1 MSKIGCKLLLGGLE
15 SELPE
20 YTVIDQFKAYEKL
33 YNFIAASEQKEVQN
47 ILIKPDTLLTVK
59 GFTKIIFKVSIL
71 EIAGKELSQDCLFL
85 HFSLNLYLC
94 ENLAWPQYKEAVPG
108 MIHQMATKLATDR
121 DTDMDKQIRH
131 HLPAKNL
138 ELQGC
143 TEIVPS
149 LPTKVID

>member
-1 MSKIGCKLLLGGLE
+1 M
-15 SELPE
+15 
-20 YTVIDQFKAYEKL
+20 
-33 YNFIAASEQKEVQN
+33 QKEVQN

-131 HLPAKNL
+131 HLPEKNSASADGGPRSRVCPHL
-138 ELQGC
+138 TLRSPPLNTNGIFSSHMSEGGG
-143 TEIVPS
+143 
-149 LPTKVID
+149 